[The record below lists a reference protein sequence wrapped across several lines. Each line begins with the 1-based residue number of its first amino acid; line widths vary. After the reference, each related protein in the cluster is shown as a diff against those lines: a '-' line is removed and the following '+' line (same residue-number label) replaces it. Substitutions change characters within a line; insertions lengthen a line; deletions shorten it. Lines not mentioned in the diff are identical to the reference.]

1 MAKLKCPKCR
11 GTHIQLLAN
20 DLNTTSKTK
29 TSINLNPL
37 KPFTVFNHKT
47 EKKEKTSAAKV
58 GFAIMTCGTS
68 LLVTGTKKK
77 VHNEYY
83 CTDCGNRWVGK

>member
-1 MAKLKCPKCR
+1 MSKLKCPKCR
-11 GTHIQLLAN
+11 GTRIQLINN
-20 DLNTTSKTK
+20 DLNMTTKTK
-29 TSINLNPL
+29 TTLNLNPL

-58 GFAIMTCGTS
+58 GLGIMTGGAS

-77 VHNEYY
+77 AHNEYF
-83 CTDCGNRWVGK
+83 CTDCGHRWVGK